1 MATPTEYCSFQS
13 ELATGTVTRRTISQ
27 RTSEKC
33 INPLWIFIGRADADA
48 EAPIFWPHDVKS
60 QLTGKDPNAGKDWRQ
75 DKGMTEDKIVGFPTS
90 NSWTWGHE
98 VEQAPGDGEGQG
110 SLLCCSPLGHKE
122 LDMTERLNNKE
133 THSIHPPIYLFIHLS
148 ISSPIGSIYPIS
160 HFTNIYQVL
169 VLCRTLVNAM
179 KEIVS

>member
-75 DKGMTEDKIVGFPTS
+75 EKGMTEDKIVGFPAS

-98 VEQAPGDGEGQG
+98 VEQAPRGGEGQG

-122 LDMTERLNNKE
+122 LDMTEWITSNPTLS
-133 THSIHPPIYLFIHLS
+133 THLFIFSSIYLFLH
-148 ISSPIGSIYPIS
+148 P
-160 HFTNIYQVL
+160 
-169 VLCRTLVNAM
+169 
-179 KEIVS
+179 